1 MATMSVKYN
10 KKRDTEIN
18 LQDAKAKDPPLAGE
32 VVQINYSKQ
41 PTGPSA
47 PKRLKKKHDL
57 TVATTDPQLT
67 KNNEASITVAPVAPK
82 LPWDTYQKLF
92 DLQLGDSD
100 YFTVAEK
107 KAPDP
112 DRNPVVIIKT
122 LTGPGA
128 EIRAQVIKSI
138 RHNRFVEPLLFFS
151 IDTGYLVSFEFMPM
165 ALCEIAGSPLL
176 NDLRMASAVGQIVDA
191 LVYLEQN
198 GLDHRGV
205 TCSNA
210 LMDCFGNIK
219 LWAQEQIQTS
229 IGACP
234 HAKAVGEIIMYL
246 AHGMAR
252 DDGIVGLD
260 DPHRFPLAF
269 DFLSATQTTSTIA
282 AITDNPLLK
291 LPWHKNRLAG
301 LISLTQ
307 TWVGRGYRFPAV
319 AADNI

>member
-1 MATMSVKYN
+1 MAAMRVKYN

-18 LQDAKAKDPPLAGE
+18 LQDAKAKEPPLTND
-32 VVQINYSKQ
+32 VVEIKYPSKQ

-47 PKRLKKKHDL
+47 PKRLKKKHDP

-67 KNNEASITVAPVAPK
+67 KNNEELITAPPAVSK

-107 KAPDP
+107 KKPDP
-112 DRNPVVIIKT
+112 DKNPVIADGLLYLEDNDLEHGDISCSNTLVDPFGNVKLWGQEHIKT
-122 LTGPGA
+122 LTG
-128 EIRAQVIKSI
+128 
-138 RHNRFVEPLLFFS
+138 
-151 IDTGYLVSFEFMPM
+151 
-165 ALCEIAGSPLL
+165 
-176 NDLRMASAVGQIVDA
+176 
-191 LVYLEQN
+191 
-198 GLDHRGV
+198 
-205 TCSNA
+205 
-210 LMDCFGNIK
+210 
-219 LWAQEQIQTS
+219 
-229 IGACP
+229 ACQ

-269 DFLSATQTTSTIA
+269 DFLSATQTTSKIA

-301 LISLTQ
+301 LISLTH

-319 AADNI
+319 AADNICSVGPELSN